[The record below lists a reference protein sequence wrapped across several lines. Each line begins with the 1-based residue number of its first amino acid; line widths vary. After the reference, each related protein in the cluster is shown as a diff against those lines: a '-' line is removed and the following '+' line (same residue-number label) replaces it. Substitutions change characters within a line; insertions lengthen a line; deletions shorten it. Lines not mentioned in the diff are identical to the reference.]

1 MLTPINAS
9 ADCDWAKGLACYSV
23 FASCGLTAGFAGTD
37 RFIECVD
44 TLSNHWC
51 TECITNRGLDPHT
64 VPSLQQQPLSV
75 PTCSWGRSVGANQDG
90 RLEVFAIDRNG
101 VPFHIWQSTPSGDW
115 VANAV
120 AFPPLTRS
128 DSFAAV
134 ITRPDGLLDVFVVG
148 QDKVIRHI
156 RQLAPNSN
164 WGQWESLGNG
174 FASGIAPG
182 ANADGGTLVA
192 AVKLDH
198 ATHYATENGP
208 GGLRNWTY
216 LGESF
221 VGTPTI
227 GRNADG
233 RLEIFAVGTNGEL
246 FHAWQVAVNGG
257 WSGWASFGG
266 NFRGTPVATRNAD
279 GRLEVFVTTSTGA
292 LAHAWQ
298 ITLSG
303 SWSNL
308 ATFPGFHK
316 FDFSVGTNVDGSLEA
331 FVVGIADSNVWHTR
345 QSGPNGGWSDW
356 YSLDGIVQ
364 SAPQVGRSADG
375 RLNVFAIGQGFAIW
389 HKNQTSPNSNTWT
402 EWKRLGGVALP
413 SLF

>member
-1 MLTPINAS
+1 
-9 ADCDWAKGLACYSV
+9 
-23 FASCGLTAGFAGTD
+23 
-37 RFIECVD
+37 
-44 TLSNHWC
+44 
-51 TECITNRGLDPHT
+51 
-64 VPSLQQQPLSV
+64 
-75 PTCSWGRSVGANQDG
+75 
-90 RLEVFAIDRNG
+90 
-101 VPFHIWQSTPSGDW
+101 
-115 VANAV
+115 
-120 AFPPLTRS
+120 
-128 DSFAAV
+128 
-134 ITRPDGLLDVFVVG
+134 
-148 QDKVIRHI
+148 
-156 RQLAPNSN
+156 
-164 WGQWESLGNG
+164 
-174 FASGIAPG
+174 
-182 ANADGGTLVA
+182 
-192 AVKLDH
+192 
-198 ATHYATENGP
+198 
-208 GGLRNWTY
+208 
-216 LGESF
+216 
-221 VGTPTI
+221 
-227 GRNADG
+227 
-233 RLEIFAVGTNGEL
+233 
-246 FHAWQVAVNGG
+246 
-257 WSGWASFGG
+257 
-266 NFRGTPVATRNAD
+266 VATRNAD

-375 RLNVFAIGQGFAIW
+375 RLNVFAIGQDFAIW